1 MIPTPLNDSMQ
12 WIDAISVPPIVKNF
26 PNSYSLLSNQDFIAN
41 YTNYTEG
48 YSNYLVL
55 KKNLTVSN
63 LNLTANGTAT
73 NLTSYATKVN
83 QSYDL
88 FSLFNDDFFDMRNDG
103 DAEPYRFGSYLV
115 YQADPDLNTYK
126 VITYVNTTS

>member
-1 MIPTPLNDSMQ
+1 
-12 WIDAISVPPIVKNF
+12 
-26 PNSYSLLSNQDFIAN
+26 
-41 YTNYTEG
+41 
-48 YSNYLVL
+48 LVL
-55 KKNLTVSN
+55 KKNLTVAS

-73 NLTSYATKVN
+73 NLTTNATKVDL
-83 QSYDL
+83 SYDL

-103 DAEPYRFGSYLV
+103 DAQPYRFGSYLV